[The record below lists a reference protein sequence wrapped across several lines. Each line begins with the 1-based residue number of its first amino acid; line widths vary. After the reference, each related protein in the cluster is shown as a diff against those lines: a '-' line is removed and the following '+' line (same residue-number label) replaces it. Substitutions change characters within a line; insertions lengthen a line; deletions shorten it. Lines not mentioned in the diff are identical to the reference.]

1 MTVATPGFASTSLKQ
16 PSAARLAGLLYLIV
30 IACGLFGVGF
40 VQGSLVVRGDAA
52 ATANNI
58 IASESLYRLGFAAQL
73 VMYACYA
80 AVTAIFYDLFRP
92 VSRGVSLFA
101 LSFSLAGIAV
111 GAAGMLNGAA
121 PWLLLGGADYL
132 DVFTTDQLQAL
143 AFAFLRLDSVGFS
156 ISLVFFGIYMIAI
169 GGLIAG
175 STFVPRI
182 LGVLMAIGG
191 LCHLIYHFAGFLSP
205 PLAAQL
211 SAYTSLPGLVAELL
225 LALWLVLAGVNGS
238 QWQAQTGAAE
248 G

>member
-169 GGLIAG
+169 GGL
-175 STFVPRI
+175 
-182 LGVLMAIGG
+182 
-191 LCHLIYHFAGFLSP
+191 CHLIYHFAGFLSP

-211 SAYTSLPGLVAELL
+211 SAYTSLPGLVAVLL
-225 LALWLVLAGVNGS
+225 LALWLVLAVVNGS